1 MATRVLLACSSVEF
15 QVLFVWVPLPEL
27 LAQEVQ
33 FYPQS
38 RVFLRHH
45 ANAVGSFNF
54 FSATFLQGFL
64 PIRSRLYYDSGK
76 EYRKYVPTLTLATH
90 LFRALGRKSTSFYL
104 RVGAVIHARGA
115 NLHVGFM
122 V

>member
-64 PIRSRLYYDSGK
+64 PIRSQLYYDSGK

-90 LFRALGRKSTSFYL
+90 LFRAHTGLLHQGNHRVSFLVPFQLYNYQD
-104 RVGAVIHARGA
+104 R
-115 NLHVGFM
+115 NSK
-122 V
+122 